1 MRSPTVER
9 VVRIL
14 DLLTTHPGRGFT
26 LAEITRRLGIKRSTA
41 HVLVTSLSEL
51 GLLSRSGHSRE
62 YRLGP
67 ALVPMGTV
75 AERAFPAVMF
85 AKREADRLAAEYDAE
100 CVIVTPVGEELLV
113 VSHAGAPGPLSIT
126 YVEGQRNPLAPPI
139 GVIVLAW
146 ADEAAFESWLG
157 RMDHVPSEHERAFF
171 KSAVESARRRG
182 YAAGV
187 RVPGLDELPDLYA
200 THDLHTPD
208 GRREMSRA
216 LSLLAENQFLPVT
229 ADLPPD
235 AEFSFIA
242 APVFGPDSTMLL
254 TLTFLPGEHY
264 GAEHMPR
271 LARAVVRGAD
281 RVTAALDGRKPM
293 MERKR
298 ATVT

>member
-1 MRSPTVER
+1 M
-9 VVRIL
+9 
-14 DLLTTHPGRGFT
+14 THPGRGFT

-113 VSHAGAPGPLSIT
+113 VSHAGTPGPLSIT
-126 YVEGQRNPLAPPI
+126 YAEGQRSPLAPPL
-139 GVIVLAW
+139 GVIVLAR
-146 ADEAAFESWLG
+146 ADEAAFEAWLG
-157 RMDHVPSEHERAFF
+157 RMDHVPSEDERTFLRATV
-171 KSAVESARRRG
+171 ASARRRG

-187 RVPGLDELPDLYA
+187 RVAGLDELQELYA
-200 THDLHTPD
+200 NQDLHTPD

-216 LSLLAENQFLPVT
+216 LSLLARNEFLPLT
-229 ADLPPD
+229 AELPPG
-235 AEFSFIA
+235 AELSFIS

-254 TLTFLPGEHY
+254 MLTFMPPEHY
-264 GAEHMPR
+264 GAEHMPL
-271 LARAVVRGAD
+271 LARAVVRAAD
-281 RVTAALDGRKPM
+281 RVTAALDGRKPAP
-293 MERKR
+293 ERHH
-298 ATVT
+298 AVAQ